1 MLFARTIAAVA
12 LLALGA
18 CTQNDDEITRRVQD
32 RLAASAVSDQV
43 KVSTQRR
50 IVHLEGV
57 VQDTNELNRA
67 EMSARDIPG
76 VLGVDNRLVIQNPV
90 NVTGATVTP
99 PRPSPEGPTTP
110 PVSPSNPAAP

>member
-1 MLFARTIAAVA
+1 MHTARNIAALA

-18 CTQNDDEITRRVQD
+18 CSQNDDEITRRVQD
-32 RLAASAVSDQV
+32 RLASSAVSDQV
-43 KVSTQRR
+43 KVSTERR

-67 EMSARDIPG
+67 EMAARDIPG

-90 NVTGATVTP
+90 NTTGATATP
-99 PRPSPEGPTTP
+99 PSPSPAGPKP
-110 PVSPSNPAAP
+110 PPGTPSNPAAP

>member
-1 MLFARTIAAVA
+1 MLFARTIAAIA

-18 CTQNDDEITRRVQD
+18 CSQNDDEITRRVQD

-76 VLGVDNRLVIQNPV
+76 VLGVDNRLVVQSPV
-90 NVTGATVTP
+90 NVTGATTTLPNVAP
-99 PRPSPEGPTTP
+99 AGPKAP
-110 PVSPSNPAAP
+110 PVNPSNPAAP